1 MEDIAFV
8 GTGSTPDR
16 SNSGYYGGTIP
27 WVNSSL
33 TQNDFICDTPECI
46 TEKAIEE
53 TSCRIY
59 PIGTLIVAMYGQGK
73 TRGQVSELKIVA
85 ATNQACAAIN
95 VYESNINSYVKLF
108 FKYNYTTI
116 RKEAAGGAQPNLNLI
131 KIKKIPIPLPP
142 LSEQQRIVAKIEELM
157 PLVEEYDKAQTG
169 LDTLNAKLSEVLKKS
184 ILQEAIQ
191 GRLVAQDASDEPA
204 SVLLQR
210 IKEEKLRL
218 VKEGKLKKKDVI
230 DSTIFRGDDNK
241 YFEKR
246 GKEIKCID
254 DEIPFEIPESWQWI
268 RGRFGFI
275 PMESSKPDGNSFIYI
290 DVAAV
295 NNKNNQIEGAKEL
308 CSKDAPSR
316 ATRKLHLNDILFS
329 MVRPYLRNIAIVT
342 EDYSN
347 AIASTGYYVI
357 TPSCGFYPEYLFF
370 LMLSPYVVDG
380 LNQFMKG
387 DNSPSINNADIE
399 NFLYPLPP
407 FNEQRRIVERINS
420 LRQVL

>member
-1 MEDIAFV
+1 
-8 GTGSTPDR
+8 
-16 SNSGYYGGTIP
+16 
-27 WVNSSL
+27 
-33 TQNDFICDTPECI
+33 
-46 TEKAIEE
+46 
-53 TSCRIY
+53 
-59 PIGTLIVAMYGQGK
+59 MYGQGK

-169 LDTLNAKLSEVLKKS
+169 LDALNAKLSEVLKKS

-204 SVLLQR
+204 SVILQR

-246 GKEIKCID
+246 GKEI
-254 DEIPFEIPESWQWI
+254 S
-268 RGRFGFI
+268 
-275 PMESSKPDGNSFIYI
+275 
-290 DVAAV
+290 
-295 NNKNNQIEGAKEL
+295 
-308 CSKDAPSR
+308 
-316 ATRKLHLNDILFS
+316 
-329 MVRPYLRNIAIVT
+329 
-342 EDYSN
+342 
-347 AIASTGYYVI
+347 
-357 TPSCGFYPEYLFF
+357 
-370 LMLSPYVVDG
+370 
-380 LNQFMKG
+380 
-387 DNSPSINNADIE
+387 
-399 NFLYPLPP
+399 
-407 FNEQRRIVERINS
+407 
-420 LRQVL
+420 